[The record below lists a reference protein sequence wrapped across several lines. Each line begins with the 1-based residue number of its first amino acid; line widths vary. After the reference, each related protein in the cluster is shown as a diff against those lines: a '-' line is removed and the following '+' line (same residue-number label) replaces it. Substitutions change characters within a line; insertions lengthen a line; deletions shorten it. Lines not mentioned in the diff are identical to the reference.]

1 MPVIQS
7 ENLDQKA
14 YQIIKEMI
22 ENRELKP
29 GEKIPQEKLAAELGI
44 SRTPLISALKFL
56 EQEKLVVTKPRRG
69 FFVRLFS
76 LEELVS
82 IFEIREVLEGLS
94 ARRAA
99 KCITDRQID
108 QLRQIFEPFSGNNN
122 ITDLEAYSKADRKFH
137 NLIAQISSREFL
149 SSILRTYNI
158 VSLAYLYP
166 SKEGLIRSPN
176 ETIEEHIAIVEAICN
191 HDPRAA
197 ESSMRLHLQTTV
209 ARLIDDIKTDKSL
222 KKEVANQQ
230 EDLDVLHTFSK

>member
-1 MPVIQS
+1 MPVIHS

-22 ENRELKP
+22 ENRVLNP
-29 GEKIPQEKLAAELGI
+29 GQKIPQEKLAAELGI

-99 KCITDRQID
+99 KTINDQQIKRLKTIFNPFSETVDITD
-108 QLRQIFEPFSGNNN
+108 F
-122 ITDLEAYSKADRKFH
+122 EAYSKADRQFH
-137 NLIAQISSREFL
+137 NFIAQISSKEFL
-149 SSILRTYNI
+149 SSILRTFNL

-166 SKEGLIRSPN
+166 SKEGLIRTPN
-176 ETIEEHIAIVEAICN
+176 ETIKEHMVIVEAICR
-191 HDPRAA
+191 HDPEAA
-197 ESSMRLHLQTTV
+197 ENSMRQHLQIS
-209 ARLIDDIKTDKSL
+209 AAKLMEEIGKEKNLS
-222 KKEVANQQ
+222 KEVADQKDNFNA
-230 EDLDVLHTFSK
+230 VGTFSN

>member
-14 YQIIKEMI
+14 YQIIKDMI
-22 ENRELKP
+22 ENRVLKP
-29 GEKIPQEKLAAELGI
+29 GQKIPQEKLAAELGI

-69 FFVRLFS
+69 FYVRLFS

-99 KCITDRQID
+99 KSITIKQID
-108 QLRQIFEPFSGNNN
+108 RLKAIFAPFSSGAD
-122 ITDLEAYSKADRKFH
+122 IVDFEAYSKADRQFH
-137 NLIAQISSREFL
+137 NFIAQISSKEFL
-149 SSILRTYNI
+149 SSILRTFNI

-166 SKEGLIRSPN
+166 SKEGLIRTPN
-176 ETIEEHIAIVEAICN
+176 ETIKEHVAIVEAICRR
-191 HDPRAA
+191 DPEAA
-197 ESSMRLHLQTTV
+197 EHCMRQHLKMSAAKLV
-209 ARLIDDIKTDKSL
+209 DEIEKNKNLS
-222 KKEVANQQ
+222 KEVANR
-230 EDLDVLHTFSK
+230 EDDFDVAGTFSN